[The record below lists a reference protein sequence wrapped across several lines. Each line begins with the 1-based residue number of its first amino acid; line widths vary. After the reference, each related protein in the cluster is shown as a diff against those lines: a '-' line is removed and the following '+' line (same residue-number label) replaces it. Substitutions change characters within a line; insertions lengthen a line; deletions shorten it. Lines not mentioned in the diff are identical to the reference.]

1 MAWEVAVRGR
11 TYEKIYRRNC
21 NLLYT
26 AFYVLHFAA
35 VCGTYRWYGDGR
47 FNSVRDP
54 DPVHLGM
61 VVLILFATLILSILL
76 SSISK
81 NRIKYLYP
89 AAAAAAFL
97 PSVFLHYNG
106 TAFVHA
112 VWCFVVAVVG
122 MLLGTIIFKA
132 LHRKS

>member
-1 MAWEVAVRGR
+1 MKRYIAEIV
-11 TYEKIYRRNC
+11 IFC
-21 NLLYT
+21 IQLFM
-26 AFYVLHFAA
+26 FYISPLFAGPTDGMGMVVLILFA
-35 VCGTYRWYGDGR
+35 DGM
-47 FNSVRDP
+47 
-54 DPVHLGM
+54 GM

-112 VWCFVVAVVG
+112 VWYFVAAVVG

>member
-1 MAWEVAVRGR
+1 MKRYIAEIVIFCMQLFMFYISPLFAVNS
-11 TYEKIYRRNC
+11 T
-21 NLLYT
+21 
-26 AFYVLHFAA
+26 
-35 VCGTYRWYGDGR
+35 DGM
-47 FNSVRDP
+47 
-54 DPVHLGM
+54 GM

-76 SSISK
+76 GSISK

-106 TAFVHA
+106 TAVIHA
-112 VWCFVVAVVG
+112 VWYFVVAAVG
-122 MLLGTIIFKA
+122 MLLGTIIFKV

>member
-1 MAWEVAVRGR
+1 MKRYIAEIV
-11 TYEKIYRRNC
+11 IFC
-21 NLLYT
+21 IQLFM
-26 AFYVLHFAA
+26 FYISPLFA
-35 VCGTYRWYGDGR
+35 GPTDGM
-47 FNSVRDP
+47 
-54 DPVHLGM
+54 GM

-76 SSISK
+76 GSISK
-81 NRIKYLYP
+81 NRIKYVYP
-89 AAAAAAFL
+89 AAAAVAFL

-112 VWCFVVAVVG
+112 VWYFVVAVVG

>member
-1 MAWEVAVRGR
+1 MNVDCRIRGVAWEVTVRESI
-11 TYEKIYRRNC
+11 YEKIYRRNC
-21 NLLYT
+21 NLLYA

-35 VCGTYRWYGDGR
+35 VCGTNRWYGDGR
-47 FNSVRDP
+47 
-54 DPVHLGM
+54 
-61 VVLILFATLILSILL
+61 LFATLILSILL

-81 NRIKYLYP
+81 NRIKYVYP
-89 AAAAAAFL
+89 AAVAAAFL